1 MSENLESEQGP
12 EPSDN
17 VRVPSL
23 EMPDIPHLAV
33 TVEKEKQEEN
43 ENSLDVAKS
52 SQVSEPLEVSHIAQ
66 DSEAEK
72 QMSMSQH
79 IEEEKPVAR
88 STRSVSGAATATS
101 HTSRAEGGNGRTP
114 RARRMNL
121 SITRLDPWS
130 VAKVTFMLSVALG
143 IVQVVA
149 AGLMWLLLQ
158 AVGVFDQVTQIIS
171 SAGLDAGSFN
181 LADVFSIST
190 VLSAV
195 TIFSIIEV
203 VLFTILMA
211 ILSLLYNVVSS
222 LVGGVHITL
231 GDD

>member
-52 SQVSEPLEVSHIAQ
+52 SQVSEPLEISHIAQ

-72 QMSMSQH
+72 MSMSQH

-211 ILSLLYNVVSS
+211 ILALLYNVVSS
-222 LVGGVHITL
+222 LVGGVHVTL